1 LRHAAVFMPSL
12 AGAPIAMRGAGLRPY
27 TPDGLPILGPV
38 AGIEGF
44 VMAAGHEGDGVA
56 LSAITGQ
63 LIADFVTTGARD
75 DLSPFLPSRFTAS

>member
-1 LRHAAVFMPSL
+1 
-12 AGAPIAMRGAGLRPY
+12 LRPY

-38 AGIEGF
+38 PGVEGF

-63 LIADFVTTGARD
+63 LIADFITTGVRD
-75 DLSPFLPSRFTAS
+75 DLSPFLPSRFTTS